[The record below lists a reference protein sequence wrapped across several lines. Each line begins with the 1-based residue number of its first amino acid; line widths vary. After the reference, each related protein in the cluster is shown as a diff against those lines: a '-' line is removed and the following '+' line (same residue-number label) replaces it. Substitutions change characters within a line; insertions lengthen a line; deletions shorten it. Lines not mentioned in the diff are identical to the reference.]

1 MVSQLVV
8 NTDIVS
14 LDGQLR
20 SPLARVNTSVKDPKV
35 GQYTVMTHDFEVTA
49 LKCLGKE
56 KLQNSKV
63 IVIDEI
69 GKMESFSNKFQ
80 SLVRQIFQL
89 EDKIILATIPVKHE
103 NLNLVKEIVNRGD
116 TEIIEV
122 TKANRDDLKDAMLTR
137 FN

>member
-1 MVSQLVV
+1 
-8 NTDIVS
+8 
-14 LDGQLR
+14 
-20 SPLARVNTSVKDPKV
+20 
-35 GQYTVMTHDFEVTA
+35 MTHDFEVTA
-49 LKCLGKE
+49 LKCLVKE

-122 TKANRDDLKDAMLTR
+122 TKANRDDLKDVMLTR